1 MIAAGYSGYEY
12 GNVTIYRK
20 ETEFTAQT
28 RFKCF
33 SKAKDVKDYGVFE

>member
-20 ETEFTAQT
+20 ETEFTDQQDSNAL
-28 RFKCF
+28 
-33 SKAKDVKDYGVFE
+33 